1 LPSGALPEEGLVGRS
16 RELRLTYFAG
26 SVVWVAVR
34 VAALIPM
41 LVVALWPGLESID
54 ARGASATPAVTVRT
68 DELRYRQGQTIV
80 VTIRNG
86 LGAPL
91 VATTGHTSCSIVSL
105 DLRTTRGWNEVRNCY
120 SGVPPVPVRIA
131 RGATARVRLRDR
143 LRPGTYRA
151 RLEYRIRG
159 RGGEALSRTMRVDR

>member
-1 LPSGALPEEGLVGRS
+1 VLPMLLVG
-16 RELRLTYFAG
+16 
-26 SVVWVAVR
+26 
-34 VAALIPM
+34 
-41 LVVALWPGLESID
+41 LWAGLESID
-54 ARGASATPAVTVRT
+54 ARGAWATRAVAVRT
-68 DELRYRQGQTIV
+68 DEAHYRQRQTIV

-105 DLRTTRGWNEVRNCY
+105 DLRTTRGWIEVRNCY

-131 RGATARVRLRDR
+131 PGATARVRLRDR

-159 RGGEALSRTMRVDR
+159 RGGAALSRAIRVDR